1 MWKIY
6 IKPSF
11 FCILINLWF
20 IICWYENIGQ
30 GKDMYVIEGKCKATQ
45 FSDIQSV
52 FEQNV
57 LLKDVI
63 LLTEM

>member
-1 MWKIY
+1 
-6 IKPSF
+6 
-11 FCILINLWF
+11 
-20 IICWYENIGQ
+20 
-30 GKDMYVIEGKCKATQ
+30 MYMIEGKCKATQ

-52 FEQNV
+52 FEPNI